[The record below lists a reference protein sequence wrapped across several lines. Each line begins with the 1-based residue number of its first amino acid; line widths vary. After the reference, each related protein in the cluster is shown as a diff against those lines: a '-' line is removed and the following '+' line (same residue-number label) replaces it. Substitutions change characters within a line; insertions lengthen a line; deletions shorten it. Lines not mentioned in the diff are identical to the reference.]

1 MRIIELQMASHSR
14 ISVEDPLELL
24 PLESSTSPVWKFF
37 GFPSRD
43 GKVLE
48 SDKKKRKRVFC
59 KLCKRDYSYVG
70 NTTNLWQHLEESH
83 IEEYRQGKEEA
94 KQASESESQSGTSSG
109 TGSVQEGSQSQPTI
123 NEVLSRKQPYP
134 RNSAKLKMLNDSVC
148 YFIYKDMMPYQTVN
162 DPGFRAMLSA
172 FDPRYMPM
180 DRKTLATN
188 YIPKLYDKE
197 RERICSELSDVGY
210 YALTTDIWTSCHNEA
225 YTGVTIHFVNATY
238 QLKSYLLETL
248 EFQEAHTGTNIA
260 EELQEILRNWSLPQ
274 DKISAITTDNGTNI
288 VAALEIA
295 QWKRM
300 PCFSHTLQ
308 LAVEVVLKLPEVSRA
323 LARCRHLVAHFN
335 RSAKSTYLLKQKQ
348 VNLHHKTLALVQ
360 DVSTRWNSAY
370 YMAER
375 LLSQQQPVCATLL
388 ELHKGDMMPSDAEFT
403 TLELFIKVMKP
414 LVDITEAIG
423 AERWVTISVV
433 RPLLH
438 KLLEVYFKPE
448 ESDNITRLEKTMKTS
463 MHTNLSHRYTGSI
476 LMLLNVAAFMDPRF
490 KALSFLSYEDRL
502 NVIASV
508 EAEVVMLAINT
519 STSNE
524 SESLT
529 SAEVETTEGP
539 DLPLSKKCRVSKAEK
554 RLLCFVDDIV
564 KSTNQMVSPAEKARA
579 EVRKYTDEEMSC
591 ETPLHWWKVNSTRYP
606 YLTYIAK
613 KYLAIPATSVPAER
627 AFSVAGHIVN
637 QEIMPVS
644 RKC

>member
-1 MRIIELQMASHSR
+1 M
-14 ISVEDPLELL
+14 
-24 PLESSTSPVWKFF
+24 
-37 GFPSRD
+37 
-43 GKVLE
+43 
-48 SDKKKRKRVFC
+48 
-59 KLCKRDYSYVG
+59 
-70 NTTNLWQHLEESH
+70 
-83 IEEYRQGKEEA
+83 
-94 KQASESESQSGTSSG
+94 
-109 TGSVQEGSQSQPTI
+109 
-123 NEVLSRKQPYP
+123 
-134 RNSAKLKMLNDSVC
+134 
-148 YFIYKDMMPYQTVN
+148 
-162 DPGFRAMLSA
+162 
-172 FDPRYMPM
+172 
-180 DRKTLATN
+180 
-188 YIPKLYDKE
+188 
-197 RERICSELSDVGY
+197 
-210 YALTTDIWTSCHNEA
+210 WTSRHNEA
-225 YTGVTIHFVNATY
+225 YTDVTIHFVNATY
-238 QLKSYLLETL
+238 QLKSYLLEML

-288 VAALEIA
+288 LAALEIA

-308 LAVEVVLKLPEVSRA
+308 LALEVVLNLPKVSRA
-323 LARCRHLVAHFN
+323 LARCRYLVAHFN
-335 RSAKSTYLLKQKQ
+335 RSVKSTYLLKQKQ

-360 DVSTRWNSAY
+360 DASTRWNSAY
-370 YMAER
+370 YMAEC

-476 LMLLNVAAFMDPRF
+476 LMLLNVATFMDPRF
-490 KALSFLSYEDRL
+490 KALSFLSDEDRL
-502 NVIASV
+502 NVIASM

-524 SESLT
+524 SESST

-564 KSTNQMVSPAEKARA
+564 KSTNQMVSAAEKARA
-579 EVRKYTDEEMSC
+579 EVRKYIDEEMSC

-613 KYLAIPATSVPAER
+613 NT
-627 AFSVAGHIVN
+627 
-637 QEIMPVS
+637 
-644 RKC
+644 